1 MIEGCGADLK
11 KLGNKNVM
19 IISRQADGQQFLN
32 IKDLTANSL
41 QHNIP
46 LTLNSGDFVCYILI
60 SKKLELV

>member
-1 MIEGCGADLK
+1 
-11 KLGNKNVM
+11 M

>member
-1 MIEGCGADLK
+1 
-11 KLGNKNVM
+11 M

-41 QHNIP
+41 QHNIV
-46 LTLNSGDFVCYILI
+46 LNLGQGDFVCYILI